1 MKLLDSQNL
10 HKKGY
15 RFVAQM
21 RTTADTS
28 SQAMDHLGIQIRKD
42 MYVEMSDRQTSN
54 SVTWLWQV

>member
-15 RFVAQM
+15 IFLAQM

-28 SQAMDHLGIQIRKD
+28 SQAMDLLGIQVRKD

-54 SVTWLWQV
+54 SVIWLWQV